1 MVETMAESFTTY
13 KNININKIQPY
24 FSRLLFVL
32 LIGLMT
38 SSCSNTKYLAEGEK
52 LYTGHDIKIKV
63 VAGNRPGK
71 KSKKALERE
80 LDGLIRPKRNYTIF
94 GFLRPKLWFYNIAGK
109 PKKEKGLRS
118 FIKNK
123 LGEPPVLWKD
133 VSVENN
139 IKLIENK
146 LENRGY
152 FEAQAE
158 AKLKEKRKKVSVDY
172 TAYIR
177 KPPYIINKV
186 IYPQGNDSI
195 SQYIRNTYPESLLIK
210 EENYD
215 LDILKLERIRIDST
229 LKNQGFFYFSHNY
242 LLFQVDSTIGNRRVD
257 IILKV
262 KDDVPEIATKIF
274 RINEIYINPNYSIRT
289 DSLAQEYDTLD
300 VRGYHY
306 VRRDKTFRP
315 RAIIRSVFLEKGE
328 IYNTKD
334 YEITLSRLMNMGTFK
349 FVNIKFTDPDSGLTQ
364 RLNTYINLTPLPKRS
379 LRLELRGV
387 SKSNNFAGPG
397 FIGSLRN
404 RNLLR
409 SAELFVFN
417 INSSYE
423 TLIGGQQSG
432 LNSYELGADVQLQLP
447 RFVTPFNI
455 RNRKSKF
462 VPKTIFKLG
471 FQRLSR
477 VQYFDMNSFNFSFGY
492 RWNETEAKQHE
503 LNPIVLN
510 YLQLGHTSERF
521 NELMTKNFLLQ
532 RSFQNQFILGGNYDY
547 IYNTQVKGHR
557 RNHFYFNGNVDVS
570 GNILNLVQSIT
581 RDDKPTDE
589 KPFEIFNAPYAQYSK
604 ATTDFRYYLNFDAKR
619 KIATRIIIGVGAPY
633 GNSSILPYAKQFF
646 AGGNSS
652 VRAFQAR
659 TLGPGSYRTP
669 DSLRGGFFI
678 DQAGDIKLETN
689 LEYRFEIIGI
699 FKGAV
704 FADAGNIW
712 LINDDLQRPGG
723 KFEWNNFYN
732 QLGIGT
738 GAGLRLDAK
747 FFVLRFDLAFPLRKP
762 YLPDGEQWVGDD
774 IRFGS
779 GKWRGDNLVLNIAI
793 GYPF

>member
-1 MVETMAESFTTY
+1 MTERFR
-13 KNININKIQPY
+13 NINNTFSSGFQLY
-24 FSRLLFVL
+24 FSRLIFILFICIL
-32 LIGLMT
+32 F
-38 SSCSNTKYLAEGEK
+38 SSCSNTKYLPEGEK

-63 VAGNRPGK
+63 VSGNRPGK

-80 LDGLIRPKRNYTIF
+80 LDGLIRPRPNYTIF

-133 VSVENN
+133 VKVENN

-158 AKLKEKRKKVSVDY
+158 AKVNEKRKKVSVDY
-172 TAYIR
+172 TAFIR

-186 IYPQGNDSI
+186 VYPEGDDTLSRL
-195 SQYIRNTYPESLLIK
+195 IRETYSESLLIK

-215 LDILKLERIRIDST
+215 LDILKLERIRIDSI
-229 LKNQGFFYFSHNY
+229 LKDKGFFYFSHNY
-242 LLFQVDSTIGNRRVD
+242 LLFQVDSTVGNRRVD
-257 IILKV
+257 IFLKV
-262 KDDVPEIATKIF
+262 KDDVPPIATKIF
-274 RINEIYINPNYSIRT
+274 RINEVYINPNYSIRS
-289 DSLAQEYDTLD
+289 DSMAKDFDTLEI
-300 VRGYHY
+300 RGYHY
-306 VRRDKTFRP
+306 VRKDKSFRP

-328 IYNTKD
+328 VYNTKD

-349 FVNIKFTDPDSGLTQ
+349 FVNIKFDDPDSGLSQ
-364 RLNTYINLTPLPKRS
+364 KLNTYINLTPLPKRS

-397 FIGSLRN
+397 FQGSLRN

-417 INSSYE
+417 VNSSYE
-423 TLIGGQQSG
+423 TLIGGQKSG
-432 LNSYELGADVQLQLP
+432 LNSYEIGGDIQLQLP

-477 VQYFDMNSFNFSFGY
+477 VQYFDMNSFNFSYGY

-510 YLQLGHTSERF
+510 YLQLGHTSDRF
-521 NELMTKNFLLQ
+521 DELVAKNFLLQ
-532 RSFQNQFILGGNYDY
+532 RSFQNQFILGGNYDF
-547 IYNTQVKGHR
+547 IYNTQVKGER
-557 RNHFYFNGNVDVS
+557 RNHFYFNGNIDVS
-570 GNILNLVQSIT
+570 GNIINLVQSLS
-581 RDDKPTDE
+581 RNDKPTAE
-589 KPFEIFNAPYAQYSK
+589 KPFEIFNAPYAQFSK
-604 ATTDFRYYLNFDAKR
+604 AVADFRYYLNFDPK
-619 KIATRIIIGVGAPY
+619 KKLATRLLIGVGVPY

-646 AGGNSS
+646 SGGNSS

-659 TLGPGSYRTP
+659 TLGPGTYRTP

-678 DQAGDIKLETN
+678 DQAGDIKLEGN

-712 LINDDLQRPGG
+712 LINEDANRKGG
-723 KFEWNNFYN
+723 KFEWDNFYK
-732 QLGIGT
+732 QLGVGT
-738 GAGLRLDAK
+738 GAGLRIDAR

-762 YLPDGEQWVGDD
+762 YLPDGERWVGDD
-774 IRFGS
+774 INFGS
-779 GKWRGDNLVLNIAI
+779 GKWRGENLVLNIAI